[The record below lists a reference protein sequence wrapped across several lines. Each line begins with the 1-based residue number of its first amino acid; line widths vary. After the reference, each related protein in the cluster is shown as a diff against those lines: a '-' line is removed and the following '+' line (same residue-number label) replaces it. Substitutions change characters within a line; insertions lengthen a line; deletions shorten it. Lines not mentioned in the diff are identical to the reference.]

1 MKDPENAKLLWG
13 FLFEVRRFAMRL
25 SPETEG
31 VKKIK
36 STTFTIH
43 VLEAPSGFVFVL
55 TTENTVTKSLEK
67 NLKYIYKNIFVEMV
81 SKNPTQDPH
90 GRVKSKVRT
99 FESTKGKTMTTD
111 TNTHRNLK
119 TQFAAISNLYNFKH
133 VPFAWMSLLP
143 VCIAPSR

>member
-31 VKKIK
+31 VKRIK

-55 TTENTVTKSLEK
+55 TTENTVTKSLDK
-67 NLKYIYKNIFVEMV
+67 HLKHIYKNVFVEMV
-81 SKNPTQDPH
+81 TKNPTQDPH
-90 GRVKSKVRT
+90 GRVKSKVRIFIFSSVRT
-99 FESTKGKTMTTD
+99 FEYE
-111 TNTHRNLK
+111 
-119 TQFAAISNLYNFKH
+119 AKH
-133 VPFAWMSLLP
+133 
-143 VCIAPSR
+143 

>member
-31 VKKIK
+31 VKRIK

-55 TTENTVTKSLEK
+55 TTENTVTKSLDK
-67 NLKYIYKNIFVEMV
+67 HLKYIYKNIFVEMV
-81 SKNPTQDPH
+81 TKNPTQDPH
-90 GRVKSKVRT
+90 GRVKSKVRIFIF
-99 FESTKGKTMTTD
+99 FERYFRTCCSKT
-111 TNTHRNLK
+111 TNKHTRNRNLK
-119 TQFAAISNLYNFKH
+119 TQFAAISNLYNFD
-133 VPFAWMSLLP
+133 PFAWMSLLP
-143 VCIAPSR
+143 V

>member
-31 VKKIK
+31 VKRIK

-55 TTENTVTKSLEK
+55 TTENTVTKSLDK
-67 NLKYIYKNIFVEMV
+67 HLKHIYKNIFVEMV
-81 SKNPTQDPH
+81 TKNPTQDPH
-90 GRVKSKVRT
+90 GRVKSKVRILLFSSVRT
-99 FESTKGKTMTTD
+99 FLYEAKQL
-111 TNTHRNLK
+111 TNTHTQNRNLK
-119 TQFAAISNLYNFKH
+119 TQFAAISNLYNFD
-133 VPFAWMSLLP
+133 PFAWMSLLP
-143 VCIAPSR
+143 V

>member
-31 VKKIK
+31 VKRIK

-111 TNTHRNLK
+111 TKTH
-119 TQFAAISNLYNFKH
+119 THTEI
-133 VPFAWMSLLP
+133 
-143 VCIAPSR
+143 